1 MMTVARE
8 NDRQVATTEPLQEN
22 GVVFVVDDDAE
33 VREYVRWLLASKGL
47 NVQAFDDPQAFLDS
61 LSDGLSGD
69 TPACLVTDLRMPGLS
84 GLDLQA
90 EIAARGIELPI
101 IMISAYAEVSSAV
114 HAMREGAMDFLE
126 KPFDGPQLLERVEA
140 ALRANREARRTA
152 SRRAEVAAALARLT
166 PRQRVVLEGLTAG
179 KPSKIIA
186 SELGVSPRTVDVHR
200 FRLMHALGAQSL
212 PDLFRLVMLAR

>member
-1 MMTVARE
+1 MMAGARE
-8 NDRQVATTEPLQEN
+8 SERQTAAAAPREDS

-33 VREYVRWLLASKGL
+33 VREYVRWLLASKGFE
-47 NVQAFDDPQAFLDS
+47 VRTFDDPQVFLDS
-61 LSDGLSGD
+61 LNGGLPGQS
-69 TPACLVTDLRMPGLS
+69 PACLVTDLRMPGLS

-114 HAMREGAMDFLE
+114 HAMREGAVDFLE
-126 KPFDGPQLLERVEA
+126 KPFEGPQLVERVEN
-140 ALRANREARRTA
+140 ALDANREARRVA
-152 SRRAEVAAALARLT
+152 SERADVEAALARLT

-212 PDLFRLVMLAR
+212 PDLFRLVMLVR